1 MKLDLPEDL
10 PEVVFDEHQIQQVF
24 VNLLLNGLEAM
35 SDEGHIKIKST
46 IGKDQH
52 KRRQLA
58 LHIMDTGCGIPPFNL
73 SKIFDPF
80 FTTKPEGTGL
90 GLSIVHKILEQHHA
104 AIDVVSEVN
113 RGTTFIL
120 SFPIHPVG
128 DWMYRYKILIVDD
141 DKLLQNSLKNVLA
154 EKYDTLVVGRGEDA
168 LDLLRKHPVDLVLLD
183 VRLPGQDGIETLKQ
197 IKALE
202 RELMVIMMTAYEDI
216 KTVITSMKMGAFDYL
231 VKPLEIDEL
240 EIIVEKALE
249 NLKLKK
255 EVEELRKN
263 YLKEFNVGNIIGES
277 PAIKSAIE
285 FANKVAKSYDTT
297 VLIQGETGVGKEVI
311 ARTIQSRSDRF
322 NKPFVVINCGAISKD
337 LVESELF
344 GYGPGTFTGGL
355 QAGKKGKLEMA
366 EGGTLLLDEI
376 SELLPAAQ
384 VKLLRFLEEK
394 EFFPVGGTQKRK
406 VDIRIIAATN
416 KSLELEC
423 QAGRFREDLYY
434 RLNVAK
440 ITIPPLRERQVDI
453 LPLSLF
459 FMNNFN
465 EKFGK
470 NFRGIHQP
478 PGKCCWI
485 TPGGATSGN
494 SGMPLSG

>member
-1 MKLDLPEDL
+1 
-10 PEVVFDEHQIQQVF
+10 
-24 VNLLLNGLEAM
+24 
-35 SDEGHIKIKST
+35 
-46 IGKDQH
+46 
-52 KRRQLA
+52 
-58 LHIMDTGCGIPPFNL
+58 
-73 SKIFDPF
+73 
-80 FTTKPEGTGL
+80 
-90 GLSIVHKILEQHHA
+90 
-104 AIDVVSEVN
+104 
-113 RGTTFIL
+113 
-120 SFPIHPVG
+120 
-128 DWMYRYKILIVDD
+128 MYRYKIMIVDD

-154 EKYDTLVVGRGEDA
+154 EKYDTFVVGKGEDA
-168 LDLLRKHPVDLVLLD
+168 LDRLRRNSVDLVLLD

-202 RELMVIMMTAYEDI
+202 RDLLVIIMTAYEDV
-216 KTVITSMKMGAFDYL
+216 KTVITSMKMGAYDYL

-277 PAIKSAIE
+277 PAIKCAIE
-285 FANKVAKSYDTT
+285 FANKVAISYDTT
-297 VLIQGETGVGKEVI
+297 VLIEGETGVGKEVI

-344 GYGPGTFTGGL
+344 GYERGTFTGGL
-355 QAGKKGKLEMA
+355 AEGKQGKLEMA

-453 LPLSLF
+453 IPLTLF
-459 FMNNFN
+459 FMNSFN

-470 NFRGIHQP
+470 NFRGIARAARQMLLHYPWRGNVRELRNAIERVILMEDGDEIQP
-478 PGKCCWI
+478 AHLAFLGITQPENRGKAVTESGLKLPRGGLNLDEVIKGLI
-485 TPGGATSGN
+485 TQALELSNGN
-494 SGMPLSG
+494 KSRAAKYLGISRPTLIYRLEKYGIEP